1 VDDGGERDFEPGRD
15 GHKGVIPMTLQE
27 VMKQMKACGT
37 EQNRRTWRRHGIQ
50 GEMFGVSFA
59 NLYKFQKQIKVDHEL
74 AERLWATG
82 NHDAQVLATLVA
94 DPNAMTDKQ
103 LEEWAKGLNTHGIA
117 VMYGK
122 LLIRSPLARK
132 KAEKWHKSKDELIAS
147 LGWILIS
154 GLALGDNELPDEYFN
169 PYLKLIESGIHKQQN
184 LVRYEMNGALIT
196 IGLRNQRMEKKA
208 MEVAKK
214 IGKVIVDHGDTNC
227 KTPDAVEYIARTK
240 AYRNKKKAKAA
251 AK

>member
-1 VDDGGERDFEPGRD
+1 
-15 GHKGVIPMTLQE
+15 MTLQE
-27 VMKQMKACGT
+27 VMKQLKACGT
-37 EQNRRTWRRHGIQ
+37 EQNRKTWGRYGIR

-59 NLYKFQKQIKVDHEL
+59 NLYKFQKQIKVDQEL
-74 AERLWATG
+74 AEQLWATG
-82 NHDAQVLATLVA
+82 NYDAQVLATLVA

-103 LEEWAKGLNTHGIA
+103 FEEWAKGLKNNGIA
-117 VMYGK
+117 LMYSK

-147 LGWILIS
+147 LGWTLIS
-154 GLALGDNELPDEYFN
+154 GLALGDNDLPDEYFD
-169 PYLKLIESGIHKQQN
+169 PYLKLIESGIHKQMN
-184 LVRYEMNGALIT
+184 RVRYEMNGALIT
-196 IGLRNQRMEKKA
+196 IGLRNDRLEKKA
-208 MEVAKK
+208 TEVARK

-240 AYRNKKKAKAA
+240 AYRNNKKAKAA